1 MNAIRWEIDINGE
14 KTIADEII
22 TDKPQHVLVRGQ
34 GIPPAASYVGK
45 IKAYIYEGDAETV
58 RTLLYTDLDDV
69 TITALLPNVM
79 QKRKD
84 ARLGFVKYLKNL
96 PDVTVLDEKQ
106 RCLVSV
112 FIHDIKYASF
122 TYSCLGA
129 MSDEDREHF
138 YSRVRELLRNRF
150 TF

>member
-1 MNAIRWEIDINGE
+1 MNAIRWGIDINGE
-14 KTIADEII
+14 KTVADEIV
-22 TDKPQHVLVRGQ
+22 TDKPQHLNVRVQ

-45 IKAYIYEGDAETV
+45 IEAYIYEGDVKKV

-69 TITALLPNVM
+69 TITALLPNDM

-84 ARLGFVKYLKNL
+84 ARVRFVRYLESL
-96 PDVTVLDEKQ
+96 PDVTVIDEKQ
-106 RCLVSV
+106 RCLVTIL
-112 FIHDIKYASF
+112 IHDIKYASF

-138 YSRVRELLRNRF
+138 YSKVRELLRNRF